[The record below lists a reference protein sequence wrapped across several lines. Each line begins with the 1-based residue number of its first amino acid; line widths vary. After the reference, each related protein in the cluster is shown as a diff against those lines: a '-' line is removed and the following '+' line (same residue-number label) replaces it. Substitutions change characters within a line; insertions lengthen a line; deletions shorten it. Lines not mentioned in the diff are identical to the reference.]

1 MSEEI
6 STPAANVV
14 EAGTETITTADVRT
28 TPEEVETFIK
38 NKKSL
43 GRDRVGEALQQAHE
57 GPTPPTPEKMT
68 MEQLQEAEIGE
79 GGHKGIDYNRV
90 IQSLPDEAQKL
101 LANLRADYTRKTQEI
116 AQQKKEMEAL
126 KQSMT
131 SETFMNNLQEK
142 AGTENVELDPY
153 DTDSF
158 NKRIEQ
164 EVARRLQ
171 DMLNPIREE
180 QAVMRKRAQLERFKS
195 ENPDLMDYKAEVKE
209 LLVNNGS
216 LSLEDAYYIAK
227 GQALSKEN
235 KKLKTELDA
244 RQARMREVGLK
255 LSGAGAREQKQIPK
269 NLKSAHQI
277 YAWLKNNGK

>member
-235 KKLKTELDA
+235 KSLKKELDA

-255 LSGAGAREQKQIPK
+255 LSGAGARG
-269 NLKSAHQI
+269 S
-277 YAWLKNNGK
+277 

>member
-6 STPAANVV
+6 GAPAANVV

-235 KKLKTELDA
+235 KKLETELDA

>member
-255 LSGAGAREQKQIPK
+255 LSGAGAREQ
-269 NLKSAHQI
+269 
-277 YAWLKNNGK
+277 

>member
-6 STPAANVV
+6 SNPAASVV
-14 EAGTETITTADVRT
+14 EAGTETATNQITTS
-28 TPEEVETFIK
+28 PEEVETFIK

-57 GPTPPTPEKMT
+57 GPTPPTPETMT
-68 MEQLQEAEIGE
+68 MEQLQETEIGQ

-126 KQSMT
+126 KQTMT

-195 ENPDLMDYKAEVKE
+195 ENPDLMEYKTEVKE

-269 NLKSAHQI
+269 HLKSAHQI

>member
-1 MSEEI
+1 MSEQI

-14 EAGTETITTADVRT
+14 EAGTEIIEPAQV
-28 TPEEVETFIK
+28 EEFINK
-38 NKKSL
+38 KKSL
-43 GRDRVGEALQQAHE
+43 GRDRIGEALQQAHD
-57 GPTPPTPEKMT
+57 GPTPPTPETMT
-68 MEQLQEAEIGE
+68 MEQLQEADLGN

-90 IQSLPDEAQKL
+90 ISSLPDEAQKL
-101 LANLRADYTRKTQEI
+101 LANLRADYTRKTQELS
-116 AQQKKEMEAL
+116 QQKKELEAI
-126 KQSMT
+126 KTSMT
-131 SETFMNNLQEK
+131 KDDFYNSLQEK

-153 DTDSF
+153 DTESF

-180 QAVMRKRAQLERFKS
+180 QAVMRKRAQLERFKA
-195 ENPDLMDYKAEVKE
+195 ENPDLMDYKDQVKE
-209 LLVNNGS
+209 LLVSNNS

-227 GQALSKEN
+227 GQALSQEN

-269 NLKSAHQI
+269 HLKSAHQI

>member
-6 STPAANVV
+6 STPAASVV
-14 EAGTETITTADVRT
+14 EAGTETVTDQITTS
-28 TPEEVETFIK
+28 PEEVETFIK

-43 GRDRVGEALQQAHE
+43 GRDRIGEALQQAHD

-68 MEQLQEAEIGE
+68 MEQLQETEIGE

-126 KQSMT
+126 KQTMT

-195 ENPDLMDYKAEVKE
+195 ENPDLMEYKTEVKE

-235 KKLKTELDA
+235 KNLKKELDA

>member
-235 KKLKTELDA
+235 KKLETELDA

>member
-1 MSEEI
+1 MSEQI

-14 EAGTETITTADVRT
+14 EAGTEIIEPAQV
-28 TPEEVETFIK
+28 EEFI
-38 NKKSL
+38 NKKKAL
-43 GRDRVGEALQQAHE
+43 GRDRVGEALQQAYD
-57 GPTPPTPEKMT
+57 GPLPPTPETMT
-68 MEQLQEAEIGE
+68 MEQLQEADLGN

-90 IQSLPDEAQKL
+90 ISSLPDEAQKL
-101 LANLRADYTRKTQEI
+101 LANLRADYTRKTQELS
-116 AQQKKEMEAL
+116 QQKKELEAI
-126 KQSMT
+126 KTSMT
-131 SETFMNNLQEK
+131 KDDFYNSLQEK

-153 DTDSF
+153 DTESF

-180 QAVMRKRAQLERFKS
+180 QAVMRKRAQLERFKA
-195 ENPDLMDYKAEVKE
+195 ENPDLMDYKDQVKE
-209 LLVNNGS
+209 LLVSNNS

-227 GQALSKEN
+227 GQALSQEN

-269 NLKSAHQI
+269 HLKSAHQI

>member
-1 MSEEI
+1 
-6 STPAANVV
+6 
-14 EAGTETITTADVRT
+14 
-28 TPEEVETFIK
+28 
-38 NKKSL
+38 
-43 GRDRVGEALQQAHE
+43 
-57 GPTPPTPEKMT
+57 
-68 MEQLQEAEIGE
+68 
-79 GGHKGIDYNRV
+79 
-90 IQSLPDEAQKL
+90 
-101 LANLRADYTRKTQEI
+101 
-116 AQQKKEMEAL
+116 
-126 KQSMT
+126 
-131 SETFMNNLQEK
+131 
-142 AGTENVELDPY
+142 
-153 DTDSF
+153 
-158 NKRIEQ
+158 
-164 EVARRLQ
+164 
-171 DMLNPIREE
+171 MLNPIREE

-269 NLKSAHQI
+269 HLKSAHQI

>member
-1 MSEEI
+1 MSEQI

-14 EAGTETITTADVRT
+14 EAGTEIIEPAQV
-28 TPEEVETFIK
+28 EEFI
-38 NKKSL
+38 NKKKAL
-43 GRDRVGEALQQAHE
+43 GRDRVGEALQQAHD
-57 GPTPPTPEKMT
+57 GPLPPTPETMT
-68 MEQLQEAEIGE
+68 MEQLQEADLGN

-90 IQSLPDEAQKL
+90 ISSLPDEAQKL
-101 LANLRADYTRKTQEI
+101 LANLRADYTRKTQELS
-116 AQQKKEMEAL
+116 QQKKELEAI
-126 KQSMT
+126 KTSMT
-131 SETFMNNLQEK
+131 KDDFYNSLQEK

-153 DTDSF
+153 DTESF

-180 QAVMRKRAQLERFKS
+180 QAVMRKRAQLERFKA
-195 ENPDLMDYKAEVKE
+195 ENPDLMDYKDQVKE
-209 LLVNNGS
+209 LLVSNNS

-227 GQALSKEN
+227 GQALSQEN

-269 NLKSAHQI
+269 HLKSAHQI